1 MRRIFMVTAMLAVS
15 ALFLP
20 QPEVAAQT
28 VAPNGDWELQ
38 ELGPWNLVG
47 DNGNQLVTVYDV
59 NGDGKLSWC
68 WRRKPGLNAG
78 QPFSNGGCEQDVY
91 LVKGVTYDF
100 SADLAYA
107 VNC

>member
-1 MRRIFMVTAMLAVS
+1 MGAGLLALL

-20 QPEVAAQT
+20 QGEVAAQT
-28 VAPNGDWELQ
+28 TTPNGDWELH

-47 DNGNQLVTVYDV
+47 DNGNQLVTLYDV

-68 WRRKPGLNAG
+68 WRRKPGLDAG
-78 QPFSNGGCEQDVY
+78 QPFSNGGCAQDVY
-91 LVKGVTYDF
+91 LVAGEVYEF

-107 VNC
+107 ANC